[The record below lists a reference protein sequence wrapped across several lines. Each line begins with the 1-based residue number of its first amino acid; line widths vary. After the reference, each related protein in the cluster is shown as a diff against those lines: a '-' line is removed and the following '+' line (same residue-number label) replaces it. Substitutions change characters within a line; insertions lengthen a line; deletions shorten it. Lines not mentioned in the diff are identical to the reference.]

1 VKSLPLTSAQS
12 RSGGGGGIQKSGYD
26 GSQSCA
32 DGWVVAAPAPPR
44 RVVVVAGLGRRV
56 VAVVTAT
63 VVVVADCSDRL

>member
-32 DGWVVAAPAPPR
+32 DGWVVAGRGR